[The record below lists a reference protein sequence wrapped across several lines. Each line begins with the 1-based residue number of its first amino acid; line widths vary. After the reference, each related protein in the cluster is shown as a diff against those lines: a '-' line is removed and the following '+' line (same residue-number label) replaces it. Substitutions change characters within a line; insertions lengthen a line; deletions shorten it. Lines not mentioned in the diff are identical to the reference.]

1 MKPKIHPD
9 FHKVTVTCACG
20 NSFESMSTAKE
31 LKVEICSTCH
41 PFFTGTQRFVDT
53 AGRVERFQAKV
64 EAQKAA
70 AAQAAAAKEKKTRR
84 ASTKA
89 SAAPA
94 KTATAASQPPS
105 ESTAE
110 TNKETNTEKQ

>member
-1 MKPKIHPD
+1 MKPKIHPE
-9 FHKVTVTCACG
+9 FHKINVTCACG
-20 NSFESMSTAKE
+20 NAFESMSTAKE
-31 LKVEICSTCH
+31 LKVEVCSACH

-84 ASTKA
+84 PKA
-89 SAAPA
+89 AAAPA
-94 KTATAASQPPS
+94 PATTTTPEPTPEA
-105 ESTAE
+105 
-110 TNKETNTEKQ
+110 